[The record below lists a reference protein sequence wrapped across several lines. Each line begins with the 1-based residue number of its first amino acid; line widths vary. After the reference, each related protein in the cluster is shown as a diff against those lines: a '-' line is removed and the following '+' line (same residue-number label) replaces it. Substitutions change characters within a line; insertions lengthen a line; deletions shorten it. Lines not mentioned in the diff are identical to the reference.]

1 MGFAFAHHFATYDAV
16 AAMRSYRDGFQ
27 PSGWRERAHAI
38 LAIAAICAETEAEA
52 ERLASS
58 MDLNWLRRAQG
69 EYHPLPSPEEA
80 ASYAYTE
87 QDRARMRK
95 SRERLFVGTPDMI
108 EAQLKPLI
116 EATQADEVMITS
128 AIYDHAARKR
138 SYELLAER
146 FMAGRTPAPAAA
158 SV

>member
-16 AAMRSYRDGFQ
+16 AAMRDYRAKFQ
-27 PSGWRERAHAI
+27 PSGWREAPHAI
-38 LAIAAICAETEAEA
+38 LAIAVVCAETQAEA

-58 MDLNWLRRAQG
+58 MELNWLRRAQG

-80 ASYAYTE
+80 AAYPYTD

-95 SRERLFVGTPDMI
+95 SRERLFVGTPEAI
-108 EAQLKPLI
+108 ETQVMPLI
-116 EATQADEVMITS
+116 EATQADEVMITT

-138 SYELLAER
+138 SYELV
-146 FMAGRTPAPAAA
+146 AGRFISPALRKVATAPA
-158 SV
+158 

>member
-16 AAMRSYRDGFQ
+16 AAMRLYRERFQ
-27 PSGWRERAHAI
+27 PSGWREHPLAI
-38 LAIAAICAETEAEA
+38 LAIAAICAETQAEA

-69 EYHPLPSPEEA
+69 EYHPLPSPEQA
-80 ASYAYTE
+80 AGYPYTDA
-87 QDRARMRK
+87 DRARMQK
-95 SRERLFVGTPDMI
+95 SRERLFVGTPETI
-108 EAQLKPLI
+108 ETRLMPLI

-138 SYELLAER
+138 SYELIADH
-146 FMAGRTPAPAAA
+146 FMAGTRPLPATPA
-158 SV
+158 